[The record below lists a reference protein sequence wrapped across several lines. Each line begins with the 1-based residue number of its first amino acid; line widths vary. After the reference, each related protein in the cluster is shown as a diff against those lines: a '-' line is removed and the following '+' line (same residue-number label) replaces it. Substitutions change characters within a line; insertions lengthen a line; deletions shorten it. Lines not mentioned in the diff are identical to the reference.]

1 MEETIGDQAVGKPSA
16 LERFHL
22 GISSDGT
29 SCLLLFIDEDRHAIS
44 CVANFAEFNAF
55 IASLMQAAAEM
66 TRRRTLQS
74 SDDDVDFVPG
84 ENAMGENAIGENPVQ
99 AMTVASAA
107 FHMSPHGECMLGS
120 LIGDGGEVVGIRLPP
135 SVANEMTKAMLMAS
149 PAASAC

>member
-16 LERFHL
+16 LEKFHL
-22 GISSDGT
+22 GISADGT
-29 SCLLLFIDEDRHAIS
+29 SCLLLFIDENRDAIS

-66 TRRRTLQS
+66 TRRRMLQEA
-74 SDDDVDFVPG
+74 DDDVDFVPG
-84 ENAMGENAIGENPVQ
+84 SNPVQ
-99 AMTVASAA
+99 AITVASAA

>member
-1 MEETIGDQAVGKPSA
+1 MEETFGQSGGDQAVGKPSA

-29 SCLLLFIDEDRHAIS
+29 SVLLLFIDENRHAIS

-66 TRRRTLQS
+66 TRRRMLQS
-74 SDDDVDFVPG
+74 ADDEVDFVPG
-84 ENAMGENAIGENPVQ
+84 ESPVQ
-99 AMTVASAA
+99 AITVASAA

-135 SVANEMTKAMLMAS
+135 GVANEMTKAMLMAS

>member
-1 MEETIGDQAVGKPSA
+1 MQETFGDQAVGKPGA

-29 SCLLLFIDEDRHAIS
+29 SCLLLFIDEDRHAIN

-55 IASLMQAAAEM
+55 IASLSQAAAEM
-66 TRRRTLQS
+66 TRRRTAQNDDQS
-74 SDDDVDFVPG
+74 DGQSDGQSDIDLMPD
-84 ENAMGENAIGENPVQ
+84 AAPVQ
-99 AMTVASAA
+99 AITVASAA
-107 FHMSPHGECMLGS
+107 FQMSPQGECMLGS

-135 SVANEMTKAMLMAS
+135 SVANEMTKAMLMAA

>member
-74 SDDDVDFVPG
+74 SDDDMDF
-84 ENAMGENAIGENPVQ
+84 ETGENPVQ

>member
-1 MEETIGDQAVGKPSA
+1 MQETFGDQAVGKPGA

-29 SCLLLFIDEDRHAIS
+29 SCLLLFIDEDRHAIN

-55 IASLMQAAAEM
+55 IASLSQAAAEM
-66 TRRRTLQS
+66 TRRRNAPDQS
-74 SDDDVDFVPG
+74 GDQSGDRSDDRDLDFTP
-84 ENAMGENAIGENPVQ
+84 PVQ
-99 AMTVASAA
+99 AITVASAA
-107 FHMSPHGECMLGS
+107 FQMSPQGECMLGS

-135 SVANEMTKAMLMAS
+135 GVANEMTKAMLMAA